1 MRNEPTKIVVPY
13 NFIPLSSWVYIPDW
27 AKKASHDIPFK
38 DGISGKIRYRLKNS
52 TPICVGHQKNAE
64 DVLDWEKDSE
74 GRYVIPG
81 SSVKGMLRTALE
93 IVSFGRMECFYNRK
107 HASRHSIGNVMSSDN
122 SMFDRLPVLVK
133 PEKDGNWKYFVTEYN
148 PEMKPVCASVK
159 IDNLNLGLNQDSK
172 AADKLT
178 KIMKLYGRGEKLPIV
193 YAEIKDSE
201 GISRNQWKKDKDKQR
216 KTYWKEVVSI
226 SEKKDEKHQYAG
238 MFLFMDKNV
247 SNNGNN
253 PKANKYT
260 DYFFIFDEDKLKD
273 PRNWKHMDIDLVQNL
288 KQSMAPLKKGEDTLF
303 DRYCTH
309 MNDIA
314 GFPVW
319 YLRSKNSESD
329 SSLGFCQV
337 MRHVYKKSVK
347 DLVEAQQGLSK
358 IEGADLPT
366 TMFGNCSNKDDMSL
380 GSRIGFSDLVG
391 INIKKTKVEQYVLA
405 EPKSSFYPEYL
416 GKFSYKKPYDE
427 GSRIAGRKIY
437 KVRDRL
443 AEPNISN
450 DNQNVVSK
458 INFVEKDSEFEGT
471 IVFHNLKPEELG
483 ALVWVMTFGEG
494 LKTEDSSKSSYYHL
508 LGHARAFGAGAVQ
521 FELGSESF
529 EFPLYQKFSDTVEL
543 VKDCLVKFEKVM
555 NINYPFSI
563 KEDCWKQ
570 SSIVTMYL
578 KNSEIDSDFDVKKVY
593 NVFPDEFSNIKQ
605 DYENSPNA
613 GKSKQQV
620 GFYPDGKNT
629 GPVCNVLNT
638 EGDCLT
644 DLSRQNLWKQNV
656 DTKLK
661 KEEARQKEELK
672 KRKEEQEKRE
682 KELVASNKR
691 DELEKR
697 LNDLLNSQNADSEL
711 YVIEV
716 DVLKNKELR
725 EKYREKLGFSNFN
738 QFLKNLKNN
747 GIEINDETMQR
758 MSDVIRQDDELRKE
772 AVESCKTQKKKDKN
786 FVIASRLYDLLNN

>member
-1 MRNEPTKIVVPY
+1 MRDKPIKIVVPY
-13 NFIPLSSWVYIPDW
+13 NFIPLSSWVYTPDW
-27 AKKASHDIPFK
+27 AKKACHDIPFK

-64 DVLDWEKDSE
+64 GVLDWEKDSE

-93 IVSFGRMECFYNRK
+93 IVSFGRMKCFYNRK

-178 KIMKLYGRGEKLPIV
+178 KIMNLYGRGEKLPIV

-201 GISRNQWKKDKDKQR
+201 GISRNQWKKNRDKQR

-247 SNNGNN
+247 SNNRSN
-253 PKANKYT
+253 PKANQYT

-303 DRYCTH
+303 DLYCTH

-347 DLVEAQQGLSK
+347 DLVEAQHK

-366 TMFGNCSNKDDMSL
+366 TMFGYCSNKEDDMSL

-443 AEPNISN
+443 AEPNIAN

-529 EFPLYQKFSDTVEL
+529 EFPSYQKFSDTVEL

-620 GFYPDGKNT
+620 GFYPDGKKSPRHFPSNSAAAS
-629 GPVCNVLNT
+629 
-638 EGDCLT
+638 
-644 DLSRQNLWKQNV
+644 LSSSLIGR
-656 DTKLK
+656 
-661 KEEARQKEELK
+661 
-672 KRKEEQEKRE
+672 
-682 KELVASNKR
+682 
-691 DELEKR
+691 
-697 LNDLLNSQNADSEL
+697 
-711 YVIEV
+711 
-716 DVLKNKELR
+716 
-725 EKYREKLGFSNFN
+725 
-738 QFLKNLKNN
+738 
-747 GIEINDETMQR
+747 
-758 MSDVIRQDDELRKE
+758 
-772 AVESCKTQKKKDKN
+772 C
-786 FVIASRLYDLLNN
+786 

>member
-1 MRNEPTKIVVPY
+1 MRDKPIKIVVPY
-13 NFIPLSSWVYIPDW
+13 NFIPLSSWVYTPDW
-27 AKKASHDIPFK
+27 AEKACHDIPFK

-64 DVLDWEKDSE
+64 GVLDWEKDAD

-93 IVSFGRMECFYNRK
+93 IVSFGRMECFHNRK
-107 HASRHSIGNVMSSDN
+107 HATRCSIGDVMNSDN
-122 SMFDRLPVLVK
+122 SKFERLPVLVK
-133 PEKDGNWKYFVTEYN
+133 PGKDGYWKYFVTEYN
-148 PEMKPVCASVK
+148 PDMKPVCASVK

-178 KIMKLYGRGEKLPIV
+178 EIMKLYGRGGKLPIV
-193 YAEIKDSE
+193 YAEIKDRDGLSK
-201 GISRNQWKKDKDKQR
+201 NQQKKNVDKQR

-226 SEKKDEKHQYAG
+226 SENKDEKHRHAG

-273 PRNWKHMDIDLVQNL
+273 PCNWKALDIDLIKDL
-288 KQSMAPLKKGEDTLF
+288 KQSMAPLKNGEDTLF

-319 YLRSKNSESD
+319 YLKSENGDSD

-347 DLVEAQQGLSK
+347 DLVEEQQKLDK
-358 IEGADLPT
+358 IAVKDLPT
-366 TMFGNCSNKDDMSL
+366 TMFGCCSNNENMSL

-391 INIKKTKVEQYVLA
+391 TSNQEPKEGKYVLA

-416 GKFSYKKPYDE
+416 GKFNYKKPYDE

-443 AEPNISN
+443 AESNITN
-450 DNQNVVSK
+450 DNQNVVSR
-458 INFVEKDSEFEGT
+458 INFVEKDSEFEGI

-494 LKTEDSSKSSYYHL
+494 LRIENSSKSSYYHL

-521 FELGSESF
+521 FELSPESF
-529 EFPLYQKFSDTVEL
+529 EFPSYQKLPDTAEL
-543 VKDCLVKFEKVM
+543 VNDCLDKFEKVM
-555 NINYPFSI
+555 NVNYPFSD
-563 KEDCWKQ
+563 KDDSWKQ
-570 SSIVTMYL
+570 SSIVTLYL

-593 NVFPDEFSNIKQ
+593 NMFPGEFGEIKK

-613 GKSKQQV
+613 GKSNQQK
-620 GFYPDGKNT
+620 GFYPSGKNT
-629 GPVCNVLNT
+629 GPVCNVLKE
-638 EGDCLT
+638 EGDFSEKT
-644 DLSRQNLWKQNV
+644 WKQNV
-656 DTKLK
+656 DKKRK
-661 KEEARQKEELK
+661 KEEERQKVELK
-672 KRKEEQEKRE
+672 KRKEEQDKLE
-682 KELVASNKR
+682 KELVAANKKN
-691 DELEKR
+691 ELERR
-697 LNDLLNSQNADSEL
+697 LNEILDSSNTDSEL
-711 YVIEV
+711 YVLEV
-716 DVLKNKELR
+716 EVLRNRELC